1 MFSKFQILL
10 NRVLRREFVPERW
23 LIARYEF
30 VNELSEE
37 REIIADEWRDSDKEM
52 ELYNLITIVASGL
65 ELTFISSFDF
75 PLLNY

>member
-52 ELYNLITIVASGL
+52 ELYNLITIVASGA
-65 ELTFISSFDF
+65 ELTYISSFDF